1 MTTAKQ
7 AIDTT
12 INSTAEYVKHMTAN
26 IVKLSAHVERL
37 DRVLA
42 RFEDSHNINVM
53 HSGSSLVVR
62 VPVGKMDEVV
72 PVIEA
77 LEEEFGIEFDKT
89 EDVADYGWRLFK
101 CKDYD
106 WIRVDA
112 EVKQGSEECRKVI
125 VAYETKQVPV
135 YEIKCGEDASM
146 PDAPKPEQLETV

>member
-7 AIDTT
+7 SLDTS
-12 INSTAEYVKHMTAN
+12 IKSMSEYVKYVTED
-26 IVKLSAHVERL
+26 IVRLSVYVERL

-42 RFEDSHNINVM
+42 RFEETHRIDVM
-53 HSGSSLVVR
+53 HSTGSLVVR
-62 VPVGKMDEVV
+62 VPVAKMAEVV

-101 CKDYD
+101 CKDYN

-135 YEIKCGEDASM
+135 YEIKCGEDAAQ
-146 PDAPKPEQLETV
+146 PDAPKPEEIGA

>member
-1 MTTAKQ
+1 MTTAQQ
-7 AIDTT
+7 ALNTSIE
-12 INSTAEYVKHMTAN
+12 SMASYVKYMTQEIA
-26 IVKLSAHVERL
+26 KLSPYVDRL
-37 DRVLA
+37 DRVLS
-42 RFEDSHNINVM
+42 RFEESHEINIM
-53 HSGSSLVVR
+53 TSSAKFVVR
-62 VPVGKMDEVV
+62 VPVAKMDEVV

-135 YEIKCGEDASM
+135 YEIKCGEDAAT
-146 PDAPKPEQLETV
+146 PDAQPQAVEA

>member
-7 AIDTT
+7 SLDSSIKGMSD
-12 INSTAEYVKHMTAN
+12 YVKYVTED
-26 IVKLSAHVERL
+26 IVKLSVYVERL

-42 RFEDSHNINVM
+42 TFEETHRIDVM
-53 HSGSSLVVR
+53 HGSGRLIVR
-62 VPVGKMDEVV
+62 VPVAKMDEVV

-89 EDVADYGWRLFK
+89 EDVADYGWRMFK

-135 YEIKCGEDASM
+135 YEIKCGEDAAQ
-146 PDAPKPEQLETV
+146 PDAPKPDEIAA

>member
-7 AIDTT
+7 T
-12 INSTAEYVKHMTAN
+12 IESSIKQIGDYVKHMTQE
-26 IVKLSAHVERL
+26 IVKLSVYVDQL

-42 RFEDSHNINVM
+42 QFEESHSINVM
-53 HSGSSLVVR
+53 QSSGKFLVR
-62 VPVGKMDEVV
+62 VPVAKMDEVV

-77 LEEEFGIEFDKT
+77 IESEFGIEFDKT

-101 CKDYD
+101 CKDHD

-135 YEIKCGEDASM
+135 YEIKCGEDAAQ
-146 PDAPKPEQLETV
+146 PDAQKPTEIETV

>member
-7 AIDTT
+7 SLDTS
-12 INSTAEYVKHMTAN
+12 IKSMSEYVKYVTED
-26 IVKLSAHVERL
+26 IVRLSVYVERL

-42 RFEDSHNINVM
+42 RFEETHRIDVM
-53 HSGSSLVVR
+53 HSTGSLVVR
-62 VPVGKMDEVV
+62 VPVSKMDEVA

-101 CKDYD
+101 CKDYN

-125 VAYETKQVPV
+125 VGYETKQVPV
-135 YEIKCGEDASM
+135 YEIKCGEDAAQ

>member
-1 MTTAKQ
+1 MKTAQK
-7 AIDTT
+7 ALD
-12 INSTAEYVKHMTAN
+12 NSIEGVSSYVKYMTQE
-26 IVKLSAHVERL
+26 IVRLTPYVERL

-42 RFEDSHNINVM
+42 RFEETHQITVM
-53 HSGSSLVVR
+53 HSGNSLIVR
-62 VPVGKMDEVV
+62 VPVAKMDEVV

-89 EDVADYGWRLFK
+89 EDVADFGWRLFK

-135 YEIKCGEDASM
+135 YEIKCGEDAAT
-146 PDAPKPEQLETV
+146 PDAQPEAVES

>member
-7 AIDTT
+7 SLDTS
-12 INSTAEYVKHMTAN
+12 IKSMSEYVKYVTED
-26 IVKLSAHVERL
+26 IVKLSIYVERL

-42 RFEDSHNINVM
+42 RFEETHRIDVM
-53 HSGSSLVVR
+53 HSTGRLVVR
-62 VPVGKMDEVV
+62 VPVAKMDEVV

-89 EDVADYGWRLFK
+89 EDIANYGWRMFK

-125 VAYETKQVPV
+125 VGYETKQVPV
-135 YEIKCGEDASM
+135 YEIKCGEDAAQ
-146 PDAPKPEQLETV
+146 PDAPKPEEIEA

>member
-1 MTTAKQ
+1 MG
-7 AIDTT
+7 D
-12 INSTAEYVKHMTAN
+12 YVKYVTQY
-26 IVKLSAHVERL
+26 IVKLSVYVDQL

-42 RFEDSHNINVM
+42 QFEESHCIDVM
-53 HSGSSLVVR
+53 QSGHTFVVR
-62 VPVGKMDEVV
+62 VPVGNMAEVV

-77 LEEEFGIEFDKT
+77 LENMFGIEFDKT
-89 EDVADYGWRLFK
+89 EDVANYGWRMFK

-135 YEIKCGEDASM
+135 YEIKCGEDAAT
-146 PDAPKPEQLETV
+146 PDAPNPQEATATV